1 MFDLYLL
8 LFKNQRKDIEKSGSY
23 ERIKLDEI
31 KRLDK
36 NIYENFFDSD
46 ECVLYHGEVKNN
58 YATISFKKKK
68 VSVHRLIYHNYVG
81 HISNSDKI
89 EFLCDKK
96 GNCCNIKHFT
106 IKKAPPKKKE
116 KEKVND

>member
-8 LFKNQRKDIEKSGSY
+8 LFKKQRKGIKKSGSY

-36 NIYENFFDSD
+36 NIYENFFDSPD
-46 ECVLYHGEVKNN
+46 CVLYHGEVKNN

-68 VSVHRLIYHNYVG
+68 VSVHRLIYHNYIG
-81 HISNSDKI
+81 HIGNDDKI
-89 EFLCDKK
+89 EFLCDMK
-96 GNCCNIKHFT
+96 GSCCNINHFR
-106 IKKAPPKKKE
+106 IKKQQPKKK
-116 KEKVND
+116 KEEIVIV